1 MILVYNL
8 SLEQMCQSFIFNFFT
23 LVHFPFFFHFPC
35 FIKSMLRLY
44 KNTFVI
50 IKYFHYTIHIIFF
63 MFHEKCIIKQCF
75 IRIYKLSQNK
85 IERKTKSIK
94 EKRKKLIFNTNIWL
108 QIYRIYSGKKQE
120 ILYVFRR
127 TKSTLIFFCSC
138 NMCFSLLFY
147 VCFKS
152 KLKYHRFLFGYFVS
166 FSSSLNF

>member
-50 IKYFHYTIHIIFF
+50 IKYSHYTIHIIFF

-94 EKRKKLIFNTNIWL
+94 RNERNWFLTQTSDCKFIESTVGKNKKFFM
-108 QIYRIYSGKKQE
+108 YSDVQKVHQFFFVPATC
-120 ILYVFRR
+120 VFR
-127 TKSTLIFFCSC
+127 
-138 NMCFSLLFY
+138 FY
-147 VCFKS
+147 FMFV
-152 KLKYHRFLFGYFVS
+152 LKV
-166 FSSSLNF
+166 N